1 MHISHVW
8 YDEKEPPEGSKDEV
22 GGAAETG
29 KEVTS
34 EEGKQG
40 GSGGGGGG
48 GSQLRCPKCGSP
60 CTHVETFVC
69 KYY

>member
-1 MHISHVW
+1 MSHVCC
-8 YDEKEPPEGSKDEV
+8 DDKEPPEGSKGEV
-22 GGAAETG
+22 GGEDTG

-34 EEGKQG
+34 EEDKQG
-40 GSGGGGGG
+40 GGGGGG

-69 KYY
+69 KY